1 MGDECGP
8 SGAVAL
14 VRTSERLPPA
24 KKSAK
29 IHFGE
34 IIVDHGDV
42 QAVTQPPHQQ
52 VHRGADISCKK
63 PPSSRKSSQGS
74 SRRSSRGS
82 SVQGPV
88 LSARHIE
95 EAAGDVS
102 DLTASLLLACLFCHF
117 SDCLLLLPGAC
128 STGGRCLCS
137 SSCVPDLP
145 DLCCCP
151 SSCCTNPSCEFL
163 DLCQHT
169 AECLEL
175 AMEVSQLCYH

>member
-1 MGDECGP
+1 MSTIYCLF
-8 SGAVAL
+8 SSL
-14 VRTSERLPPA
+14 
-24 KKSAK
+24 
-29 IHFGE
+29 
-34 IIVDHGDV
+34 GDV

>member
-1 MGDECGP
+1 MSDCASSSAET
-8 SGAVAL
+8 L

-42 QAVTQPPHQQ
+42 QVVTHPPHQQ
-52 VHRGADISCKK
+52 ILRSPDVTCKK
-63 PPSSRKSSQGS
+63 PKS
-74 SRRSSRGS
+74 SRRSSL
-82 SVQGPV
+82 QGPI
-88 LSARHIE
+88 LSASHIE

-117 SDCLLLLPGAC
+117 SDCLVLIPGTC
-128 STGGRCLCS
+128 SSGVRCLCS
-137 SSCVPDLP
+137 YSCLPDLN
-145 DLCCCP
+145 DLCCCCS
-151 SSCCTNPSCEFL
+151 SSCCTNMDCEFL

-175 AMEVSQLCYH
+175 AMEISEMCYR

>member
-95 EAAGDVS
+95 EAAGDGESYAPPAAVVIVNHFS
-102 DLTASLLLACLFCHF
+102 VTIMSLDLLSYSLNSLVRQRGFSPDNPPSLLL
-117 SDCLLLLPGAC
+117 D
-128 STGGRCLCS
+128 GGR
-137 SSCVPDLP
+137 D
-145 DLCCCP
+145 P
-151 SSCCTNPSCEFL
+151 SACAGVHCFHICHGVN
-163 DLCQHT
+163 HHNG
-169 AECLEL
+169 A
-175 AMEVSQLCYH
+175 H